1 MPMAP
6 VTNLTLLAHFRDALR
21 EWRCD
26 GFVIWKRQAAQQ
38 LRDLLDSHTQK
49 SIAKLM
55 HEHAEAGGVIDQ
67 VRERRPEY
75 ASRHEYHFDFRLS
88 IDGRFVYLETTLD
101 VTSTGPI
108 ITIVSLHDV

>member
-1 MPMAP
+1 MAP
-6 VTNLTLLAHFRDALR
+6 LVDPTLLAHFREAIG

-55 HEHAEAGGVIDQ
+55 YEHVKAGGLIDQ

-75 ASRHEYHFDFRLS
+75 AGRHEYHFDFRLN
-88 IDGRFVYLETTLD
+88 IDGQLVYLETTLD
-101 VTSTGPI
+101 LTSTGPV
-108 ITIVSLHDV
+108 ITIVSIHNV

>member
-1 MPMAP
+1 MAP
-6 VTNLTLLAHFRDALR
+6 LVDPTLLAHLRDALR

-38 LRDLLDSHTQK
+38 LRDLLDAHTQK

-55 HEHAEAGGVIDQ
+55 CEHVEAGGGIDQ

-75 ASRHEYHFDFRLS
+75 AGRHEYHFDFRLS
-88 IDGRFVYLETTLD
+88 IDGRLVYLETTLD
-101 VTSTGPI
+101 VTPTGPV
-108 ITIVSLHDV
+108 ITIVSVHDV